1 MIRKVMV
8 LANACLIAN
17 LGRAASGALT
27 PGRSGRGTVDI
38 IRRRTVELNSG
49 CRRRPSLRRRLG
61 ANLGASTAAPPI
73 TMPGISA
80 TSNNAA
86 PAVITPMVAAV
97 VTKSCVGLASLPA
110 RIGAVSA
117 NPRLPSTLYF
127 DTALS
132 CFHGRCNKDWEERR
146 RVRSDRKNHR
156 QFSPS
161 FARKSAGFLSVIV
174 DLWRFERKL
183 MNIQ

>member
-17 LGRAASGALT
+17 LGRVASGALT
-27 PGRSGRGTVDI
+27 SARSGKGTADI

-49 CRRRPSLRRRLG
+49 CRRRRSLGRRLG

-80 TSNNAA
+80 TSNKATPAA
-86 PAVITPMVAAV
+86 ITPMVATV
-97 VTKSCVGLASLPA
+97 VTKSCVGIASLPA
-110 RIGAVSA
+110 RVGAVSA
-117 NPRLPSTLYF
+117 SSDPRLTSTLYF

-132 CFHGRCNKDWEERR
+132 CFHCRCNKDREERR
-146 RVRSDRKNHR
+146 RVRAERKNHR

-161 FARKSAGFLSVIV
+161 FARKSAGF
-174 DLWRFERKL
+174 
-183 MNIQ
+183 